1 MYQFAVL
8 LRALACILITN
19 SHMESVYPNKIFAN
33 GGLLGDVLFFA
44 LSGFLLYAKEQPVFF
59 KWYYKR
65 LKRVYLSTW
74 IVVLLFWHSGTY
86 GHVSLSRFVQ
96 LFIWPTKYHFVSSI
110 LVLYVVYYFLVRF
123 VNAGLEHKN
132 KKLLLA
138 GLCLGIV
145 FFTAFYCLFDFSYYH
160 IDNVYS
166 PMIWP
171 LYLFA
176 MMIGMYFRMNIERF
190 LNKGSVFAWF
200 GILLAGTAYAGTK
213 ILFSRGKLPGTI
225 QWLNQVTLLFLLFFI
240 FRCFVGLESRIRLI
254 PGVVFEPVRFLS
266 ERAFEIYLVQIPL
279 IQLCNIGKKSFPTN
293 LMIVLG
299 VIFLC
304 ACVARL
310 LVKIV
315 LQAGSWFSVRVKKAE
330 KIGWCAAQR
339 ALHHRNIKNTGNKRE

>member
-33 GGLLGDVLFFA
+33 GGLLGNVIFFA
-44 LSGFLLYAKEQPVFF
+44 LSGFLLYAEKQPPFF

-74 IVVLLFWHSGTY
+74 IVTLLFWHSGMY
-86 GHVSLSRFVQ
+86 EHVSFSRFVQ
-96 LFIWPTKYHFVSSI
+96 LFIWPTEHSFVSSI
-110 LVLYVVYYFLVRF
+110 LVLYIFYYFLLRF
-123 VNAGLEHKN
+123 VNTGKEHKN
-132 KKLLLA
+132 RQLLLA

-145 FFTAFYCLFDFSYYH
+145 FFAAFYSLFDFSYYH

-176 MMIGMYFRMNIERF
+176 MMIGMYFRMNAERF
-190 LNKGSVFAWF
+190 FNKSCVFAWF

-225 QWLNQVTLLFLLFFI
+225 QWLNQVTLLFLLFLI
-240 FRCFVGLESRIRLI
+240 FRSFVGLESRIRLI
-254 PGVVFEPVRFLS
+254 PGVVFEPFRFVS

-279 IQLCNIGKKSFPTN
+279 IQLCNIGKDSFPTN

-315 LQAGSWFSVRVKKAE
+315 LQAESWFSVRVKKDE
-330 KIGWCAAQR
+330 KMG
-339 ALHHRNIKNTGNKRE
+339 